1 VNTVIPR
8 VQPTRSTIT
17 VACFVGTVWGRSRIR
32 CSTRRLP
39 TLSASSRVS
48 AGLAAAEAARTVLR
62 EIPNVVAIILI
73 GNPLARCNL
82 RISAQSSTYSTP
94 RPRPHD

>member
-17 VACFVGTVWGRSRIR
+17 VACFVGAVWGRSRIR

-39 TLSASSRVS
+39 SPWANDTSRTGIRRWLRSGEPQRLTRQATDGDGDVTTSRRRSA
-48 AGLAAAEAARTVLR
+48 T
-62 EIPNVVAIILI
+62 
-73 GNPLARCNL
+73 
-82 RISAQSSTYSTP
+82 
-94 RPRPHD
+94 